1 MASFFENLLPGAV
14 GAYGLYDQYDSLNKT
29 KQEARDTLDSIQT
42 SVESGTTF
50 QPYGVTSNLGSA
62 SSGVQS
68 NGEYGT
74 SYTLS
79 PEAKAIQDEMFKGG
93 RGLLQGTLDGSA
105 SRQDDVYNRMQQS
118 MAPEQQRQRAMME
131 QRLRQQGR
139 GGMTSQM
146 YGGTPEQ
153 LAYEKALQEQASSN
167 WLGAGEFANQELNSE
182 FERGLGMMQQG
193 YIPQD
198 YLYNLGQQNIQMNQL
213 NDARNAQRQGM
224 LAEMG
229 LGGLTIQNNIE
240 NLKGKALA
248 DFAQSQS
255 ANLGALGNFAD
266 SSLTTAWNTLF
277 GNNNT

>member
-1 MASFFENLLPGAV
+1 MAGFFENLLPGAA

-29 KQEARDTLDSIQT
+29 KQEARDTLGTIQT
-42 SVESGTTF
+42 SIEDGTTF

-62 SSGVQS
+62 YSGANE
-68 NGEYGT
+68 NGELETAYN
-74 SYTLS
+74 LS
-79 PEAKAIQDEMFKGG
+79 QKAQEIQDEMFLGG
-93 RGLLQGTLDGSA
+93 RELLQGTRDGSA
-105 SRQDDVYNRMQQS
+105 ARQDDVYNRMQQA

-153 LAYEKALQEQASSN
+153 LAYEKALQEQSSSN
-167 WLGAGEFANQELNSE
+167 WLGAGDLANQELNSQ

-198 YLYNLGQQNIQMNQL
+198 YLFNQGEQNIQMNQL
-213 NDARNAQRQGM
+213 NDARNTQRQGM

-277 GNNNT
+277 GE